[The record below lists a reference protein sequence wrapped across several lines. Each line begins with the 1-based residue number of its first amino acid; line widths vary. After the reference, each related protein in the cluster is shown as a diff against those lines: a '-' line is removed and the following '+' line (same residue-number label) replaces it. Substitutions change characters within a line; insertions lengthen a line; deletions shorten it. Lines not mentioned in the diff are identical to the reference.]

1 MPSKDL
7 STFPPADNAASIPT
21 TSELLSPTILPEL
34 RDHPQY
40 EVLRELGRGGMGV
53 VYLAKNKLMDRLEV
67 LKVVNKQLL
76 GDAGAAERFLREI
89 RSAAQLN
96 HPNIVTAFS
105 ALQAGELLLFSMEYV
120 EGRDLAQ
127 VVKARPAAG
136 GAFGFLR
143 FAGGEG
149 IATRL

>member
-1 MPSKDL
+1 
-7 STFPPADNAASIPT
+7 
-21 TSELLSPTILPEL
+21 
-34 RDHPQY
+34 
-40 EVLRELGRGGMGV
+40 MGV

-96 HPNIVTAFS
+96 HPNIVTAYS

-120 EGRDLAQ
+120 EGPRPRRSGE
-127 VVKARPAAG
+127 VARPAAG

-143 FAGGEG
+143 FASGAGDCNTPSRRE
-149 IATRL
+149 